1 MIDTVA
7 LREKVLD
14 LAIRGKL
21 VPQDPNDE
29 PASVLLERIR
39 EQKHQ
44 MVREGKLKAKDIKD
58 DSVIYV
64 GEDNLHYEKFADGT
78 EKCIED
84 EIPFELPQGWA
95 WCRLKDL
102 FNVCSAK
109 RVLQSEWKKEGIPF
123 YRARE
128 IVKLSSNGFVDNDLF
143 VSLEHYEALKKSYGV
158 PQAGD
163 LMVTGV
169 GTIGKVYIVQEND
182 TFYYKDAS
190 VLCFE
195 NRYGIIDSKY
205 AKIMID
211 SPLIQEQ
218 IHSKTYGNTVDTIT
232 ISTAND
238 YLCVLPPINE
248 QKKIIEA
255 VKNVIEITS
264 IIEEGYV
271 ELKSF
276 IARAKSK
283 ILDLAIRGKL
293 VPQDPNDE
301 PASVLLE
308 RIRAEKEELIKQGK
322 IKRDKKESIIFKGED
337 NSYYRNIGGIIENID
352 ESLPFVLPLGWTWA
366 ALGQYTEK
374 ITDQVASGSFASLRE
389 NVKSLKYP
397 DYAIMV
403 KTADF
408 SNNFTDNLT
417 YTDKAGYEFLENS
430 NLFGGELILSN
441 IGSIGKVFIVPKLNY
456 KMTLAPNSVM
466 VRFTNEVYRDY
477 LYFYLLSP
485 WGYDNLLSISGGA
498 AIQKFNKTDLKTIVF
513 PVPPLNE
520 QHRIVEKI
528 KSCFSIIEAI
538 QIDN

>member
-1 MIDTVA
+1 MQLT
-7 LREKVLD
+7 
-14 LAIRGKL
+14 
-21 VPQDPNDE
+21 
-29 PASVLLERIR
+29 
-39 EQKHQ
+39 
-44 MVREGKLKAKDIKD
+44 
-58 DSVIYV
+58 IY
-64 GEDNLHYEKFADGT
+64 DNLHYEKFADGT

-84 EIPFELPQGWA
+84 EIPFDIPNSWA
-95 WCRLKDL
+95 WVRLGALAQYKKGPFGSSITKAMFIPDSPSAIKVYEQKNAINKDASLGSYFISKEKYESLKSFEL
-102 FNVCSAK
+102 FPND
-109 RVLQSEWKKEGIPF
+109 I
-123 YRARE
+123 
-128 IVKLSSNGFVDNDLF
+128 IVSC
-143 VSLEHYEALKKSYGV
+143 A
-158 PQAGD
+158 
-163 LMVTGV
+163 
-169 GTIGKVYIVQEND
+169 GTIGETYVMPKTMRKGIINQALMKISLYDLRIIDFYLIYFDCQLKYAAQEQGHGVALKNIPPFDVLKKYLVPIPPLQEQTRIVSSVND
-182 TFYYKDAS
+182 LLDTVNNIDTVKDELYVLIAS
-190 VLCFE
+190 V
-195 NRYGIIDSKY
+195 
-205 AKIMID
+205 
-211 SPLIQEQ
+211 
-218 IHSKTYGNTVDTIT
+218 
-232 ISTAND
+232 
-238 YLCVLPPINE
+238 
-248 QKKIIEA
+248 
-255 VKNVIEITS
+255 
-264 IIEEGYV
+264 
-271 ELKSF
+271 
-276 IARAKSK
+276 KSK
-283 ILDLAIRGKL
+283 ILDLAVRGKL

-352 ESLPFVLPLGWTWA
+352 ESLPFVLPFGWAWST
-366 ALGQYTEK
+366 LGQYTEK

-528 KSCFSIIEAI
+528 KSCFSIIDAI
-538 QIDN
+538 QTDN